1 MMGLQEIKD
10 SLKDKNFSE
19 VGRAVNKSRQ
29 QIWEIAH
36 GINSNP
42 KTKTLES
49 LSDYLESLEDDDQE

>member
-1 MMGLQEIKD
+1 MLGLQEIKD
-10 SLKDKNFSE
+10 RLKDMNFSD

-42 KTKTLES
+42 KIKTVEE
-49 LSDYLESLEDDDQE
+49 LSDYLESLEEERQ